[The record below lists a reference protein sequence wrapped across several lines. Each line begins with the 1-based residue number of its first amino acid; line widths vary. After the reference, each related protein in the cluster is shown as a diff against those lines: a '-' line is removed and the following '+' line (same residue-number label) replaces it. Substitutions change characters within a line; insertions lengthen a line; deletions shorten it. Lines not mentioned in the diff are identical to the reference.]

1 MGDPQRAIRTL
12 SLIRDLGVRFAID
25 DFGTG
30 YSSLAYLKKLPV
42 SSIKIDKSF
51 VRNMEHDRDN
61 AIIVRSIIDLGH
73 NLGLKV
79 VAEGVETQEAQDML
93 RSFDCDEMQGYYY
106 SRPIAADAVTK
117 YLKTPASQSIQ
128 SSTVEDRSSAGAPL
142 SIKRNVIDNPK
153 LQRLP

>member
-51 VRNMEHDRDN
+51 VKNMEHDRDN

-79 VAEGVETQEAQDML
+79 VAEGVETQEAQNML

-106 SRPIAADAVTK
+106 SRPIPADAITK
-117 YLKTPASQSIQ
+117 YLKTPPVQSVKAR
-128 SSTVEDRSSAGAPL
+128 TVEDRSSTEAPP
-142 SIKRNVIDNPK
+142 SIKRNVIENPK